1 MAGKGFCSCL
11 FGCPRSVLGV
21 LGLLIALSSGSNCF
35 AQFGG
40 IGDAIKKA
48 GGDISRE
55 GKKAGGD
62 ISREGKKAINDAG
75 QAIEKPFR
83 HAADNAK
90 EAVFFGMRNHVIGK
104 NNELGIRGHRFGRG
118 HKYYDLIQPHLPNG
132 IDFSQISFFFDAY
145 VPSGMAGITFD
156 EYVYIDLPYR
166 DFDPQYLEL
175 LAHETGHVIQYKR
188 WSTKGF
194 ARKYCDDVFGSWTK
208 YPNFDQIK
216 IHDDMEIE
224 REAND
229 FSARVMAAFYQRM
242 NGQGN
247 NQPVPQNPSFPGQSF
262 PGQNTQP
269 NGIPPSQQ
277 GFPNGNQQMSDGEK
291 IAGIILQGIGNAID
305 ERQRREQEMRMRP
318 QLPNNQNAPQPRLGI
333 NFQLVPGRGGLVTSV
348 SPGMPAAN
356 AGIEVNDIV
365 VSIDGRRVQ
374 SSNDVLSI
382 LRNAAANGRRNAK
395 VLVENHRLNHM
406 PIEQRYQEIEV
417 NW

>member
-1 MAGKGFCSCL
+1 
-11 FGCPRSVLGV
+11 
-21 LGLLIALSSGSNCF
+21 LGLLIALSQGNNCF

-40 IGDAIKKA
+40 IGDAIKKAGGDIAREGKKA

-104 NNELGIRGHRFGRG
+104 NNDLGIRGRRFGRG

-156 EYVYIDLPYR
+156 EYVYINLPYR

-208 YPNFDQIK
+208 YPNFDQVK

-224 REAND
+224 READ
-229 FSARVMAAFYQRM
+229 AFSAKVVAAFYQRM

-247 NQPVPQNPSFPGQSF
+247 NQPIPQNPSIPGQPF
-262 PGQNTQP
+262 PGQNVQP
-269 NGIPPSQQ
+269 NGISPNPQ

-318 QLPNNQNAPQPRLGI
+318 QLPNQNAPQPRLGI
-333 NFQLVPGRGGLVTSV
+333 NLQLVPGRGGLVTSV

-382 LRNAAANGRRNAK
+382 LRNAASNGRRNAK

-406 PIEQRYQEIEV
+406 PLEQRYQEVEV